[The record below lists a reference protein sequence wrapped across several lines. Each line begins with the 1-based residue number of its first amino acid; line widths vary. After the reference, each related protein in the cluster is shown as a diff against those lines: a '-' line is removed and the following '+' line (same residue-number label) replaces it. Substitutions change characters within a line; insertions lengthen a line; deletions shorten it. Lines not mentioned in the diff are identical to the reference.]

1 MLVDFFCGTGIPR
14 NAVFCSSLPGNDIN
28 EKISGEVKTALKSSA
43 INVAILS
50 HSYYESAYC
59 LMKLVCYGIVMMFPL
74 FPLPSQRLLLTT
86 CLDF

>member
-14 NAVFCSSLPGNDIN
+14 NAVFVLRCQGNDIN

-50 HSYYESAYC
+50 T
-59 LMKLVCYGIVMMFPL
+59 
-74 FPLPSQRLLLTT
+74 QLLRKCILSK
-86 CLDF
+86 